1 MVLCLYVLAEE
12 RRLLGNL
19 EVSPRG
25 EGWTVGLGHTSAHL
39 HHSCRLMHYVSIQNQ
54 QAHCRRTDLIYLM
67 FLLHL
72 RATLSGRRFITSA
85 LSSTFLSI
93 QTAARKRTF
102 LTLNVEHQRVPPVGL
117 NLVVE
122 MELWLWIILAALLLE
137 CKGEDRVIQPT
148 EDVFASE
155 GDTVTLDCKFETTYT
170 TPSLFWYR
178 QEMGDFPK
186 YLWKSYAGLSQNA
199 LGISEDRF
207 NATINGKSV
216 PLKIQKLQLTDSAVY
231 YCALQPTVTG
241 NTTTLYKNLWRED
254 NTILHN
260 IH

>member
-1 MVLCLYVLAEE
+1 INNLSLPLSVLF
-12 RRLLGNL
+12 
-19 EVSPRG
+19 S
-25 EGWTVGLGHTSAHL
+25 
-39 HHSCRLMHYVSIQNQ
+39 
-54 QAHCRRTDLIYLM
+54 
-67 FLLHL
+67 
-72 RATLSGRRFITSA
+72 
-85 LSSTFLSI
+85 
-93 QTAARKRTF
+93 
-102 LTLNVEHQRVPPVGL
+102 
-117 NLVVE
+117 
-122 MELWLWIILAALLLE
+122 E

-155 GDTVTLDCKFETTYT
+155 GDTVTLDCKVETTDT

-186 YLWKSYAGLSQNA
+186 YLWKSYV
-199 LGISEDRF
+199 GISENAPGISGDRF
-207 NATINGKSV
+207 KAATNGTSV